1 MCERSVF
8 VGASRPLAAWCE
20 TEAPASTQGR
30 ESGRGGCGRPVRNGA
45 RAFHPHSALG
55 WRAFSRSK
63 AQGEAFHH
71 PRRRRPV
78 SWLLLGRGVSGVSF
92 RNPHG
97 LGSSSRPVSSGPR
110 DLLLPAGHLPRPFP
124 GHAMSPRK
132 GYPRGRTPA
141 PRRPSGSGLL
151 LPHGTWRSQREGSCG
166 HPTAPTR
173 QLTWA
178 NGSRFV
184 QNVYINFT
192 LLAYRLD
199 KSLPTLTSEKQPEV
213 EEAINH
219 ACFFFLQINGKLT
232 QVGLE
237 NHLFGHGLR
246 LLQPRV

>member
-1 MCERSVF
+1 MSAACSWGP
-8 VGASRPLAAWCE
+8 VGLWRPGARRRLPP
-20 TEAPASTQGR
+20 APRGGSPGEEGVVTLCGT
-30 ESGRGGCGRPVRNGA
+30 GRGP
-45 RAFHPHSALG
+45 FHPHSALG

-63 AQGEAFHH
+63 AQGEAFRH

-132 GYPRGRTPA
+132 GYPRGRTSA

-184 QNVYINFT
+184 QNVSINST

>member
-30 ESGRGGCGRPVRNGA
+30 ESGRGGCGHPVRNGA
-45 RAFHPHSALG
+45 RAFSSSLCTGVARLFPEQSTGRSLPSPSPSAPRFLAPTG
-55 WRAFSRSK
+55 TRGLRSFLQK
-63 AQGEAFHH
+63 
-71 PRRRRPV
+71 
-78 SWLLLGRGVSGVSF
+78 S
-92 RNPHG
+92 HG

-132 GYPRGRTPA
+132 AYPRGRTLA

-184 QNVYINFT
+184 QNVYINST